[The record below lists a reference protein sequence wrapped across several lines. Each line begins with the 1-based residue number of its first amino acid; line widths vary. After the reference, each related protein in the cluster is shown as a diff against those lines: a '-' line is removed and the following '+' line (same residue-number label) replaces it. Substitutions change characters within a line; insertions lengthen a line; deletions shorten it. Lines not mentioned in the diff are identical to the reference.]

1 VVVEW
6 VKQKGDG
13 KVGQSW
19 TLDWNRECGI
29 GIDWLGVVM
38 DHEIDGCSSSGGGNE
53 PLEDNL

>member
-1 VVVEW
+1 M
-6 VKQKGDG
+6 KQKGDG